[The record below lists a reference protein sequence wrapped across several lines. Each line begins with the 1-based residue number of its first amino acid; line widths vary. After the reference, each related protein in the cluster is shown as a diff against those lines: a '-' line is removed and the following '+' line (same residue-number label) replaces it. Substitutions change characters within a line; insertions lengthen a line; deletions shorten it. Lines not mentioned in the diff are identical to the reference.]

1 MGVILLV
8 GASIFTLR
16 LRDAF
21 IFFLAV
27 LMSGILMIYP
37 DTFVTHMGV
46 TLMTFII
53 YILVALAIPYILTR
67 SEKLILQS

>member
-1 MGVILLV
+1 MGIILLV
-8 GASIFTLR
+8 GASVFTLR

-21 IFFLAV
+21 VFFLAV

-37 DTFVTHMGV
+37 NTFVTHMSI

-67 SEKLILQS
+67 SEKVIRQS